1 MEVKSILAIICAAI
15 ALVGGIET
23 VYQIYRLTVIDA
35 NNSWFKTS

>member
-23 VYQIYRLTVIDA
+23 VYQIQVVYYFI
-35 NNSWFKTS
+35 